1 MREKY
6 GIPRDAFVVCYVGRH
21 NEIKGYDIV
30 KSVGKK
36 LLQNENNYVVIAG
49 KEEPLKGL
57 NHDRWIEVGWTNDPH
72 SIIAAADVFIL
83 PNRETY
89 FDLIMLEVLSLGQ
102 IIVASRTGGNKYFEQ
117 FDCEGIQLYQTEK
130 ELEQKIKEIQNMSL
144 QDRKKMMRANLDL
157 YEKNLTVKTFAQKY
171 VDLMRS
177 L

>member
-1 MREKY
+1 
-6 GIPRDAFVVCYVGRH
+6 
-21 NEIKGYDIV
+21 
-30 KSVGKK
+30 
-36 LLQNENNYVVIAG
+36 
-49 KEEPLKGL
+49 
-57 NHDRWIEVGWTNDPH
+57 
-72 SIIAAADVFIL
+72 
-83 PNRETY
+83 
-89 FDLIMLEVLSLGQ
+89 MLEVLSLGQ

-157 YEKNLTVKTFAQKY
+157 YEKNFTLKTFAQKY